1 MTTDNQG
8 STGLVL
14 ALAGG
19 GAALVWLLWRGR
31 GARGGRDQA
40 RDHRDD
46 HAEIVVWICSG
57 DRVRVDGVSM
67 DLTTA
72 VNHARSARRVNVFA
86 TGDARH
92 GWVEQVRDALRA
104 AGVDVRWHP

>member
-8 STGLVL
+8 NTGLVL

-31 GARGGRDQA
+31 SARNARDQA

-46 HAEIVVWICSG
+46 RPEVV
-57 DRVRVDGVSM
+57 V
-67 DLTTA
+67 
-72 VNHARSARRVNVFA
+72 
-86 TGDARH
+86 
-92 GWVEQVRDALRA
+92 
-104 AGVDVRWHP
+104 